1 MLEELLSHV
10 MTQLESLLMYSY
22 QHYISF
28 SHTHKCPAFIFP
40 LVVQENPHPKVA
52 SFFPLVD
59 ITAISYDHMPV
70 DQSLLS

>member
-22 QHYISF
+22 YISF
-28 SHTHKCPAFIFP
+28 SHTHKCSAFIFA

-52 SFFPLVD
+52 SFFPFVD

-70 DQSLLS
+70 